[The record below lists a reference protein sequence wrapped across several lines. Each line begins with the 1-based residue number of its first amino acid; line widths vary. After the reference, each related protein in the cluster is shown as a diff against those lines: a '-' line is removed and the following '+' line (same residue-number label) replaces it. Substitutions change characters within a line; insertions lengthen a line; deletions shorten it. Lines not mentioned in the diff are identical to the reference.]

1 MTTSTRS
8 MFDTA
13 DWIAALDG
21 TLAAPPAPPPAVD
34 DEPIIGDSPPYRVR
48 PAGDSPAVAPRR
60 LRNLPWAVLATVLA
74 LALPVGLYLVGW
86 ASLELAGIGA
96 GVMLLELVIWLIL
109 ARRFGNL

>member
-1 MTTSTRS
+1 MTANQRS

-21 TLAAPPAPPPAVD
+21 ALAAPPAPPPAVD
-34 DEPIIGDSPPYRVR
+34 DEPIIGDSPAYRVR
-48 PAGDSPAVAPRR
+48 PAGESPAVAPRR

-74 LALPVGLYLVGW
+74 LPVGLYLVGR

-96 GVMLLELVIWLIL
+96 GVMLMELVIWLIL
-109 ARRFGNL
+109 ARRFGKL

>member
-1 MTTSTRS
+1 MTANQRS

-21 TLAAPPAPPPAVD
+21 ALAAPPAPPPAVD
-34 DEPIIGDSPPYRVR
+34 DEPIIGDSPAYRAR
-48 PAGDSPAVAPRR
+48 PAGESPAVATRR

-86 ASLELAGIGA
+86 ASLALAGIGVA
-96 GVMLLELVIWLIL
+96 VMLLELVIWLVL
-109 ARRFGNL
+109 ARRFGKL